1 MKKTSFLT
9 KLYKEGKLQLISP
22 SETIQKSYQAKSESN
37 LISAK
42 ILLNNQRLE
51 ESVALAYYSM
61 YNMLTALL
69 FEVGIKCENHT
80 AAIMLLTEV
89 FGLNNGEISLAR
101 KERIDKQYYVDFDI
115 TRDDAKELIETTED
129 FNKRLYDFQS
139 KMTNDKIKDYRERFL
154 SQL

>member
-1 MKKTSFLT
+1 MKKTGFLT